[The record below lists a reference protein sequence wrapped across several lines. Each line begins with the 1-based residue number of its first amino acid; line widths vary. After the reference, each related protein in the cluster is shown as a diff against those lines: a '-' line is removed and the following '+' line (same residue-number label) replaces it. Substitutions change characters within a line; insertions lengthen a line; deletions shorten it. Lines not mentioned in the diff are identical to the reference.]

1 MLAQM
6 IEITD
11 ARLEKLYVFAHFLQ
25 KKLPRREG
33 GGLLDLGDDVRLDF
47 YKLSKTSEGK
57 ASLTP
62 GETAPITGASEVG
75 TGKAAEEEKSP
86 LSEII
91 SAVNSRY
98 NTEFTEEHRV
108 YLEVERQ
115 RLAADPQLRQ
125 QALVNTEEQFEHA
138 FNHKADLNLI
148 RGIEAHNGL
157 VNALMKDQKV
167 WSALRK
173 EMMRVVYEDI
183 RKGEAHQKTCSLK

>member
-1 MLAQM
+1 MNPAKLAV
-6 IEITD
+6 ED
-11 ARLEKLYVFAHFLQ
+11 A
-25 KKLPRREG
+25 P
-33 GGLLDLGDDVRLDF
+33 GLKFRTQDLSEDDVRLDF
-47 YKLSKTSEGK
+47 YKLSKTSEVK
-57 ASLTP
+57 ASLSP
-62 GETAPITGASEVG
+62 GEAAPITGASEVG
-75 TGKAAEEEKSP
+75 TGKAAEGEQSP

-91 SAVNSRY
+91 SAVTSRY

-125 QALVNTEEQFEHA
+125 QALVNNEEQFEHA

-183 RKGEAHQKTCSLK
+183 RKGDANRSA